1 MHSVTFE
8 DLYVQDVASGL
19 GRLRVRSIGQGEPII
34 FWSSLLM
41 SARMWMAQVRYFS
54 QRYRVILVDPPGH
67 GDSAKLDRTFTF
79 AECAQCLVDV
89 LDELGVEK
97 AHFIGNSWG
106 GMIGGTFAAMHPDRL
121 GAAVLMNCTASPAGW
136 RHRIEFPLLARVIR
150 LLGGFRG
157 SMTSVATRAFV
168 GPTTERER
176 PDVITHI
183 HQSLKACDVESVAW
197 AVESVVPSR
206 PDQREVFAAIRSP
219 VLVMAGKEDR
229 TFSVGETLAMAR
241 AIPGAEYVTIERTA
255 HLAALENPDEVN
267 TLIDR
272 FLQRVRKGELAGH
285 ITP

>member
-1 MHSVTFE
+1 
-8 DLYVQDVASGL
+8 
-19 GRLRVRSIGQGEPII
+19 
-34 FWSSLLM
+34 
-41 SARMWMAQVRYFS
+41 
-54 QRYRVILVDPPGH
+54 
-67 GDSAKLDRTFTF
+67 
-79 AECAQCLVDV
+79 
-89 LDELGVEK
+89 
-97 AHFIGNSWG
+97 
-106 GMIGGTFAAMHPDRL
+106 
-121 GAAVLMNCTASPAGW
+121 MNCTASPAGW
-136 RHRIEFPLLARVIR
+136 RHRIEFPLLARLIR

-157 SMTSVATRAFV
+157 SMISVATRAFV

-183 HQSLKACDVESVAW
+183 HQSLKACEVESVTW
-197 AVESVVPSR
+197 AVESVVPRR
-206 PDQREVFAAIRSP
+206 PDQRDVFAAIRSP

-272 FLQRVRKGELAGH
+272 FLQRARKGELAGH

>member
-1 MHSVTFE
+1 MHLVTYE
-8 DLYVQDVASGL
+8 DLNAQDVASGL

-41 SARMWMAQVRYFS
+41 SGRMWMAQVRYFS

-67 GDSAKLDRTFTF
+67 GDSAKLDRIFTF

-106 GMIGGTFAAMHPDRL
+106 GMIGGTFAAMHPDRV

-157 SMTSVATRAFV
+157 SMISVATRAFV

-197 AVESVVPSR
+197 AVESVVPRR
-206 PDQREVFAAIRSP
+206 PDQRDIFAAIRSP
-219 VLVMAGKEDR
+219 VLVMAGIEDR
-229 TFSVGETLAMAR
+229 TFSVGETLSMAQ

-272 FLQRVRKGELAGH
+272 FLQRVSKGELAGH